1 MVPPHSHRVSRV
13 QWYSG
18 YSLLFFPFAYETFT
32 LCGGPSHA
40 LLLGSNIHFA
50 VLTPAIFLQPVW
62 PLPRSLAT
70 TCGISV
76 DFFSSPYLD
85 VSVQAVPHAHLW
97 IQCTL
102 TELHSAGFP
111 HSDIH
116 GSMPAFGS
124 PWLFADCCV
133 LRRLLVPRHSPCAL
147 CSLTINH
154 ALASCDAFLFHS
166 LPVSFCVQKDPFACS
181 RLCTPSY
188 LCVRITWF
196 FGLFLDDNLFV
207 VHMIS
212 HMVTLSLPFC
222 LLYLCSVFKV
232 QSWISDVRYWIL
244 DLIPIPFSE
253 NHVVCGLI
261 RWWALLRVTLCLMA
275 YVFLAVSPRCFRSLV
290 GSSGLE
296 PPTSRLSGVRSNHLS
311 YEPI

>member
-18 YSLLFFPFAYETFT
+18 YSLLFFPFAYETIT

-124 PWLFADCCV
+124 PWLIADCCV

-147 CSLTINH
+147 CSLTT
-154 ALASCDAFLFHS
+154 FL
-166 LPVSFCVQKDPFACS
+166 
-181 RLCTPSY
+181 
-188 LCVRITWF
+188 VRITCF
-196 FGLFLDDNLFV
+196 FWVFPSTI
-207 VHMIS
+207 IS
-212 HMVTLSLPFC
+212 L
-222 LLYLCSVFKV
+222 
-232 QSWISDVRYWIL
+232 
-244 DLIPIPFSE
+244 
-253 NHVVCGLI
+253 
-261 RWWALLRVTLCLMA
+261 
-275 YVFLAVSPRCFRSLV
+275 
-290 GSSGLE
+290 
-296 PPTSRLSGVRSNHLS
+296 
-311 YEPI
+311 